1 LLKLIS
7 TILTSSKKRQ
17 LKMKNEEWKI
27 KNAGLKIIKEWELN
41 NVPIWVFR
49 EWNHLFGEFPE
60 ILEVIRFREIR

>member
-1 LLKLIS
+1 
-7 TILTSSKKRQ
+7 
-17 LKMKNEEWKI
+17 MKNEEWKI